1 MSNTYTVP
9 SCLSWRSVGVFRDW
23 LNHSPTSPSVV
34 DPSSL
39 EICSVCKQPG
49 VKVYYLRFLG
59 CGPEGLAGNVGQA
72 RVLPEIVPL
81 ASILPFS
88 IWCLHQAY
96 SSRGELVVS
105 LRCLMM
111 PGGFSFWVSNLY
123 FSSPPPPPHLFF
135 SIIPALYVAPRTFQM
150 IPESWLSLGSPLS
163 TRTCGH
169 KKLFCFPF
177 VLTLPHSGLRD
188 AVWFARSG
196 EDTGDSVLQPKGVS
210 NSGNPQH
217 HLRSIK
223 GLLFRWK
230 KPFHT
235 PQVNSVLVL
244 RGVELESG
252 DKSVCPG
259 FVIHWLQVAI

>member
-1 MSNTYTVP
+1 MWARP
-9 SCLSWRSVGVFRDW
+9 G
-23 LNHSPTSPSVV
+23 HSPKLYPWPVFSLSLFGACIRLTQAEVNWLSPFAA
-34 DPSSL
+34 L
-39 EICSVCKQPG
+39 
-49 VKVYYLRFLG
+49 
-59 CGPEGLAGNVGQA
+59 
-72 RVLPEIVPL
+72 
-81 ASILPFS
+81 
-88 IWCLHQAY
+88 WCLVA
-96 SSRGELVVS
+96 S
-105 LRCLMM
+105 LSEWAISIFL
-111 PGGFSFWVSNLY
+111 
-123 FSSPPPPPHLFF
+123 PPPPPHLFF

-150 IPESWLSLGSPLS
+150 IPESWLSLGSPPS